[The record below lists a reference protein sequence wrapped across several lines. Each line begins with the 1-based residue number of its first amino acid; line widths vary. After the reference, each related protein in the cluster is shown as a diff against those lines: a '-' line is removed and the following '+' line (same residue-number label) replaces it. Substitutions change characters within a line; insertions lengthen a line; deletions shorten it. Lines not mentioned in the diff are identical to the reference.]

1 MGRTIFAALAAFLI
15 MPASAL
21 AQSTIDATD
30 PDEIINL
37 LRGFGSAVLETDSAG
52 DPMIVGRIDGT
63 RFLVLFYGCNDSG
76 ERCRSVQFRAAWETG
91 GDYTLAK
98 LNAWNRDKRFGKA
111 YLDDVDDPVLEMD
124 INLFDGVSTRN
135 LEDTIDWW
143 QIVLADFKLN
153 VLDE

>member
-1 MGRTIFAALAAFLI
+1 MKHATCAAFV
-15 MPASAL
+15 AVAL
-21 AQSTIDATD
+21 TPGAVFAQSTVDATA
-30 PDEIINL
+30 PGQIVNL

-52 DPMIVGRIDGT
+52 DPMVVGRMDGT
-63 RFLVLFYGCNDSG
+63 RFLVLFYGCDDEG
-76 ERCRSVQFRAAWETG
+76 MRCRSIQFRAAWETDG
-91 GDYTLAK
+91 SYAITD

-124 INLFDGVSTRN
+124 VNLFEGVTTRN

-143 QIVLADFKLN
+143 QIVLADFKAN